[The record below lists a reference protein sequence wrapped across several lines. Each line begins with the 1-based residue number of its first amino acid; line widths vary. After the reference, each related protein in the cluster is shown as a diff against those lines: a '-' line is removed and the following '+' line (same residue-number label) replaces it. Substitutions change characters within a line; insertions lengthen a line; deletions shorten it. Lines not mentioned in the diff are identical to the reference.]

1 MVRAIAPFHGRVLV
15 LDRDDGKAAA
25 PHGAVLPTLI
35 HGGPGRA
42 GGGEE
47 LGGIRGVLHQ
57 MQATSVAGPPDM
69 LVAVTG
75 TLERPAPRRNPVT
88 PTRSASTSRTW
99 PSARPWSPAPERSPS
114 RTSTPSPSCPATTS
128 TRTLNEV
135 AAAAN
140 PLFGAR
146 VAHGYLVLSA
156 AAGLFVDPDPGPVL
170 ANFGLERLRFV
181 KPVYL
186 GDTIGVRLT
195 VKSKTIRPDGSGEVT
210 WDVGVTNAD
219 GELVAS
225 YDLLTINAR
234 RAD

>member
-1 MVRAIAPFHGRVLV
+1 
-15 LDRDDGKAAA
+15 
-25 PHGAVLPTLI
+25 
-35 HGGPGRA
+35 
-42 GGGEE
+42 
-47 LGGIRGVLHQ
+47 
-57 MQATSVAGPPDM
+57 MQATSVAGSPDM

-75 TLERPAPRRNPVT
+75 TWNNLATPKPADGHPFRKHFEDLAIGETLVT
-88 PTRSASTSRTW
+88 G
-99 PSARPWSPAPERSPS
+99 
-114 RTSTPSPSCPATTS
+114 
-128 TRTLNEV
+128 TRTLTEQDV
-135 AAAAN
+135 DAFAELSGDHFYAHTDEAAAAAN

-181 KPVYL
+181 KPVYF

-195 VKSKTIRPDGSGEVT
+195 VKSKTVRPDGSGEVT
-210 WDVGVTNAD
+210 WDVGVTNGD

-234 RAD
+234 RDG